1 MIYTYASHLA
11 KKLMAVRDRNDALS
25 IAEVVGGA
33 GEKDNVVYC
42 GLVMLRQFV

>member
-11 KKLMAVRDRNDALS
+11 EKLMTVRDRNDALS

-33 GEKDNVVYC
+33 GEEDNVVYC
-42 GLVMLRQFV
+42 G